1 MELYHIKHE
10 RSFFPA
16 LHRSSSSWLMGKTAQ
31 FTNEAYPSLAHNFLT
46 VTILKV
52 TLIDGIEI
60 LWESRRTASE
70 RWILWRTNAAAAVDF
85 GRSFMRIT
93 SLIGNETR
101 KWRLECKW
109 RRTPPRGHFMVL
121 LHFVLGT
128 RRNPIRFFINSFN
141 WEANAK
147 TSLPEMK
154 VIGSGVFGSA
164 AIKSLKFGNVEKLR
178 NWTAPL
184 DDVIICWF
192 IFFFSFHSYDERC
205 SLV

>member
-1 MELYHIKHE
+1 MSSKLQKGDGVVPYQTWTI
-10 RSFFPA
+10 FFPP
-16 LHRSSSSWLMGKTAQ
+16 LLRSSSSWLMGKTAQ

-147 TSLPEMK
+147 
-154 VIGSGVFGSA
+154 
-164 AIKSLKFGNVEKLR
+164 KSLHGDESDWKCCLR
-178 NWTAPL
+178 VGSDKIA
-184 DDVIICWF
+184 
-192 IFFFSFHSYDERC
+192 
-205 SLV
+205 